1 MKLKKTKFAAMMA
14 LAFLCQGA
22 QAGEKQELE
31 ALRQTTFNLIQAL
44 MQQGLLTADKAEMLL
59 KSAAVVPQPAEQQSQ
74 PEQQA
79 EANVVRVP
87 YVPERVKREIREQI
101 KNEVLAQAK
110 SERWG
115 DPGSLPDWV
124 GRFKWSG
131 DVRLRYQND
140 LFQKDNTSPAN
151 LALFGINVNN
161 TTEDRERMRVR
172 VRLNADIKIA
182 DDWKAGLRLSTGN
195 TTDPVST
202 NQTMGNSFNKYTV
215 VFDRAFLKYDP
226 YRWLSV
232 SGGRMPN
239 PWFSP
244 TDLVWDKDLNFDGLA
259 ATLKPQLSDSLTG
272 FFTAGAFPVQEVES
286 SDTVLA
292 KSKWLYGAQAGVEW
306 VSTDMSK
313 LKLGVG
319 FYKYSHIAGQPNL
332 INGSHVYDLTAPQ
345 TRQKGNSMFLIDN
358 PTDKLAAL
366 AANYHELNLTGMY
379 DWAAFDPVHVVVTGD
394 YVKNLG
400 FDRQEILQRTGL
412 DIQPRTE
419 GYMTKVMLGM
429 PEIKNEGEWQTY
441 LGYKHLERDAVLDA
455 FADSDFH
462 LGGTDTK
469 GFFIGGSYG
478 IAKNTSIGLRYMSA
492 DQIDGPPLAI
502 DVLQVDLNAKF

>member
-1 MKLKKTKFAAMMA
+1 MKLKKTKLAAMMA
-14 LAFLCQGA
+14 VAFLCQGA

-44 MQQGLLTADKAEMLL
+44 VQQGLLTADKAEMLL
-59 KSAAVVPQPAEQQSQ
+59 KSAAVAPQPADQQRQ
-74 PEQQA
+74 PEQKA
-79 EANVVRVP
+79 EANVVRVT
-87 YVPERVKREIREQI
+87 YVPETVKREIREQI

-110 SERWG
+110 NERWG
-115 DPGSLPDWV
+115 DPGALPDWV
-124 GRFKWSG
+124 GRFKWGG
-131 DVRLRYQND
+131 DVRLRFQND
-140 LFQKDNTSPAN
+140 LFQKDNTSP
-151 LALFGINVNN
+151 LDLTQFGINMNN

-195 TTDPVST
+195 TSDPVST
-202 NQTMGNSFNKYTV
+202 NQTLGNTFNKYTV

-232 SGGRMPN
+232 TGGRIPN
-239 PWFSP
+239 PWFS
-244 TDLVWDKDLNFDGLA
+244 TDLVWDEDLNFEGLA
-259 ATLKPQLSDSLTG
+259 VTLKPQLSDSLTG

-306 VSTDMSK
+306 MAADMST

-319 FYKYSHIAGQPNL
+319 LYKYTQIAGQPNQIL
-332 INGSHVYDLTAPQ
+332 NSTAFNLTAPQ
-345 TRQKGNSMFLIDN
+345 TRQKGNTMFLIDN
-358 PTDKLAAL
+358 PANSLVAL
-366 AANYHELNLTGMY
+366 AADYHELNLTGRY

-394 YVKNLG
+394 YVKNIG

-412 DIQPRTE
+412 DIEPRTK
-419 GYMTKVMLGM
+419 GYQAKLMLGM
-429 PEIKNEGEWQTY
+429 PEIKKEGEWQTY
-441 LGYKHLERDAVLDA
+441 LGYKYLESDAVLDA
-455 FADSDFH
+455 FTDSDFH

-469 GFFIGGSYG
+469 GYLFGGSYG